1 MNGVVEKAKKKKQKR
16 QAQALESLV
25 ESYEASGLREEYQR
39 KQHRLVQ
46 AKTKPIFNF
55 LDPEEYRGIKEETIL
70 MTDSSQ
76 TPALRH
82 YTFNERNERVV
93 T

>member
-1 MNGVVEKAKKKKQKR
+1 
-16 QAQALESLV
+16 
-25 ESYEASGLREEYQR
+25 
-39 KQHRLVQ
+39 LVQ

-55 LDPEEYRGIKEETIL
+55 LDPEEYRGTKEESVL